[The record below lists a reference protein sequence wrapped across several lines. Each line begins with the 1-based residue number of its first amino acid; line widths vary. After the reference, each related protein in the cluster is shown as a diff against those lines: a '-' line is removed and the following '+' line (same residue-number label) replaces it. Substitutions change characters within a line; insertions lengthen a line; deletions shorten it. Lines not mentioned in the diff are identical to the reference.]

1 MNFSVLIPCYNAE
14 RWLEQTLTSVLAQT
28 VPPLEVVIVNDGST
42 DRSLTIIENIRQ
54 LTSIPFVLVNT
65 NRLGE
70 GRVRYAG
77 IDVTQGDWVAFLDA
91 DDWWE
96 PNHLARIQ
104 AAMEGSTDVMY
115 LAAAKHFSINV
126 NRVVSLSDSPFQ
138 DIQKNIDHHTYFQ
151 LFQQYGLMEI
161 SSMAMERQRLLDM
174 GRPEQYLP
182 CNGDFELTLRAL
194 SGHSLTYDPVPSS
207 YYRCNNPESLSHQF
221 TKSPETLTS
230 YFQIMMSFREPY
242 NIPDSFFQQN
252 AQTLASK
259 SMYFNAAIRQEIL
272 QLVWS
277 YLSKSNQM
285 IFTAASLFPP
295 AYLWLNGVRNQL
307 RSPQYAP
314 RKVVDGE

>member
-138 DIQKNIDHHTYFQ
+138 PT
-151 LFQQYGLMEI
+151 
-161 SSMAMERQRLLDM
+161 
-174 GRPEQYLP
+174 
-182 CNGDFELTLRAL
+182 
-194 SGHSLTYDPVPSS
+194 
-207 YYRCNNPESLSHQF
+207 
-221 TKSPETLTS
+221 
-230 YFQIMMSFREPY
+230 FR
-242 NIPDSFFQQN
+242 
-252 AQTLASK
+252 
-259 SMYFNAAIRQEIL
+259 R
-272 QLVWS
+272 
-277 YLSKSNQM
+277 
-285 IFTAASLFPP
+285 
-295 AYLWLNGVRNQL
+295 
-307 RSPQYAP
+307 
-314 RKVVDGE
+314 